1 MSNNP
6 ANEQEL
12 REPRTPE
19 EALSDPRLH
28 WYVAHTYS
36 GYENKVL
43 DTLKK
48 SVENSERM
56 KNLILDIRIPVQEV
70 EEIRKGKRVKTSR
83 KVYPSYVMV
92 KMIWTTESWYLV
104 RNTRGVTGF
113 VGPES
118 KPVPLSDEEAE
129 RMLNPMAENKSD
141 IAIGQEVEVV
151 NGQFEGVKVQVQ
163 DIDLARGKV
172 TVVVKLLG
180 RENSVEMDIDDVQPV
195 E

>member
-1 MSNNP
+1 MNSIP

-12 REPRTPE
+12 HEPRTPE
-19 EALSDPRLH
+19 EALNDPRLH

-129 RMLNPMAENKSD
+129 RMLNPIADNKSD
-141 IAIGQEVEVV
+141 IAIGQEVEIVK
-151 NGQFEGVKVQVQ
+151 GQFAGVKVMVQ

-172 TVVVKLLG
+172 MVVVKLLG
-180 RENSVEMDIDDVQPV
+180 RENSLELDIDDVQPV

>member
-1 MSNNP
+1 MSNIPGND
-6 ANEQEL
+6 QEL
-12 REPRTPE
+12 REPRSRE
-19 EALSDPRLH
+19 EAEADPRLH

-48 SVENSERM
+48 SVENSDRM

-92 KMIWTTESWYLV
+92 RMIWTTESWYLV

-118 KPVPLSDEEAE
+118 KPVPLSDEDAQ
-129 RMLNPMAENKSD
+129 RMLNPISENKSD
-141 IAIGQEVEVV
+141 IAIGQEVEVI
-151 NGQFEGVKVQVQ
+151 NGNLEGIKVTVQ

-172 TVVVKLLG
+172 TVLVTLLG
-180 RENSVEMDIDDVQPV
+180 RETTVELDIEDVRPV